1 MGIALTKKE
10 LAGIAGYSYR
20 QLYNIDRDL
29 PKEKKLFVPSEADEK
44 KFDLAI
50 FVQRWVE
57 YNKREA
63 ETESE
68 DLSAVKA
75 RHEAVKMEKT
85 EIEVSRLRGEYVS
98 INELAPIWT
107 HIAATVAERFNSLP
121 QKLAPGLVMI
131 GDPEIIAEKIERE
144 IRDAQSLLARMPL
157 PSAESGT
164 EDAEDS
170 EE

>member
-1 MGIALTKKE
+1 MGIALTKRE
-10 LAGIAGYSYR
+10 LANIAGYTYQR
-20 QLYNIDRDL
+20 LHQINRDL
-29 PKEKKLFVPSEADEK
+29 PPEKQLFVQSGDGK
-44 KFDLAI
+44 KYDLAM
-50 FVQRWVE
+50 FVQRWVD
-57 YNKREA
+57 YNTGRA

-68 DLSAVKA
+68 ELSVVKA
-75 RHEAVKMEKT
+75 RHEAIKMEKT
-85 EIEVSRLRGEYVS
+85 GLEVARMKGEYVS
-98 INELAPIWT
+98 IEVLAPIWT

-121 QKLAPGLVMI
+121 QKIAPSLVMI

-157 PSAESGT
+157 PSAERGT